1 MQRYA
6 GKLDKGRPS
15 TYLKARKNSE
25 ISVILIMRQLLHE
38 IRFSKCN
45 SDVNKVASKIDGSKL
60 EQTLKDINK
69 SANRGNKRNTW
80 FCKISNI
87 YWNALKHQKMLRNL
101 LSNYNGPTTFFSSI
115 TFNIKEKMYLEVVSK
130 SVTKNAMQRSYQI
143 NSIRGLGTNA
153 QQNDDMRAKRI
164 ASLIIASTNIKAT
177 ISTKVQMLEKKKNQL
192 TVVRKAVTHP

>member
-1 MQRYA
+1 MATIQFVCSNNVCLPPIIVKCAGKIEEFISQLHSTYERESNFIRKRALAFGSYMQRYA

-101 LSNYNGPTTFFSSI
+101 LSNYNGPTTFFFLLLHLI
-115 TFNIKEKMYLEVVSK
+115 LK
-130 SVTKNAMQRSYQI
+130 
-143 NSIRGLGTNA
+143 
-153 QQNDDMRAKRI
+153 KRCI
-164 ASLIIASTNIKAT
+164 
-177 ISTKVQMLEKKKNQL
+177 
-192 TVVRKAVTHP
+192 